1 MALTTQEALALLNA
15 QLAKI
20 EPEIIK
26 PTTLYTYTR
35 DLPIAE
41 DLDHLVDS
49 IVLTKIQQGAG
60 QGVTKVGG
68 KSWIAKNA
76 NDLKDVS
83 IDMTAEAVRVFDAGR
98 ELSWTAREL
107 ERAQKFG
114 VALDTEKVEV
124 LHDIFQQEAQ
134 NTGYLGDADLGF
146 TGLLNNASI
155 AADKISG
162 SGLLAA
168 KSAADIKKLI
178 VAYDSAMRAAEERAD
193 DVVLPTKLLVCPADY
208 VLMHS
213 IKIDVSNTNT
223 VSLIEYL
230 EKHSYAAVSGVNF
243 KVEKVKELKGLAN
256 GSTQNRQVLYTPD
269 SKFLKFNICP
279 MWREKTYDKGM
290 QYCSAYLWRMA
301 ELQIRQAQTIT
312 YIDNI

>member
-1 MALTTQEALALLNA
+1 MALTNEQAIALLNA
-15 QLAKI
+15 QLAKV

-35 DLPIAE
+35 DLPIVE

-98 ELSWTAREL
+98 ELAWTAREL

-134 NTGYLGDADLGF
+134 ATGYLGDKDLGF
-146 TGLLNNASI
+146 TGLLNNTEI
-155 AADKISG
+155 AKEKVSG
-162 SGLLAA
+162 KGLLVA
-168 KSAADIKKLI
+168 STNDVKKLI
-178 VAYDSAMRAAEERAD
+178 EAYDSAMRAAEERAD
-193 DVVLPTKLLVCPADY
+193 EVVMPTKLLVCPADY

-256 GSTQNRQVLYTPD
+256 GSNQNRQVLYTPD
-269 SKFLKFNICP
+269 TKFLKFNICP
-279 MWREKTYDKGM
+279 MWREKTYDKGL
-290 QYCSAYLWRMA
+290 QYCAAYLWRMA

>member
-1 MALTTQEALALLNA
+1 MALTTQEAIALLNA
-15 QLAKI
+15 QLTKI

-35 DLPIAE
+35 DLPIVE
-41 DLDHLVDS
+41 DLDAIVDS
-49 IVLTKIQQGAG
+49 IVLTKITQGAG

-107 ERAQKFG
+107 ERSQKFG

-134 NTGYLGDADLGF
+134 ATGYLGDADLGF
-146 TGLLNNASI
+146 TGLLNNAEI
-155 AADKISG
+155 AKEKITG
-162 SGLLAA
+162 KGLLVA
-168 KSAADIKKLI
+168 STSDVKKLI
-178 VAYDSAMRAAEERAD
+178 EAYDNAMRAAEERAD
-193 DVVLPTKLLVCPADY
+193 EVVMPTKLLVCPADY

-256 GSTQNRQVLYTPD
+256 GSNQNRQVLYTPD
-269 SKFLKFNICP
+269 TKFLKFNIRP
-279 MWREKTYDKGM
+279 MWREKTYDRGL
-290 QYCSAYLWRMA
+290 QYCAAYLWRMA

-312 YIDNI
+312 YVDNI